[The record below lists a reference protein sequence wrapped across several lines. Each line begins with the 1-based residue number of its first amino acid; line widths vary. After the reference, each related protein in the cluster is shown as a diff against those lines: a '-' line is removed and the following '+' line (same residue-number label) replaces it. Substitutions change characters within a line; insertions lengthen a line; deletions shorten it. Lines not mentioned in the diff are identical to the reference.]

1 MGQSRKRSS
10 RSSRDGGVELAKHRQ
25 SEPNNRALHMLFLW
39 SAKKATETADALLKI
54 HELPASTQSPKGVL
68 NCNTHSSPSL
78 KVRGFTPSEYRP
90 REVLAK
96 DRRTAACSIV
106 TIAILDI
113 ANASYAPR
121 QVSVAA
127 TICLSLRSFC
137 CWFWFWFWFCSVSGP
152 DANLR
157 VRLSVT
163 RTN

>member
-1 MGQSRKRSS
+1 MGQRRKRSS

-137 CWFWFWFWFCSVSGP
+137 CWFCFCSVSGSGS
-152 DANLR
+152 DSNLR
-157 VRLSVT
+157 VRLSVAC
-163 RTN
+163 TN

>member
-1 MGQSRKRSS
+1 MGQRRKRSS

-106 TIAILDI
+106 TIVILDI

-137 CWFWFWFWFCSVSGP
+137 CWFCFCSVSGSGS
-152 DANLR
+152 DSNLR
-157 VRLSVT
+157 VRLSVAF
-163 RTN
+163 TN